1 MVLTAT
7 CPVRLPCGA
16 PCWVYLSRLDWA
28 TWVAWIG
35 RGWRTL
41 PNGRRLRLLE
51 PVTAA
56 TLGEA
61 LERAEARA
69 RRQA

>member
-1 MVLTAT
+1 MVLSAA

-16 PCWVYLSRLDWA
+16 VCWVYLSRLDGR
-28 TWVAWIG
+28 TWVGWLETG
-35 RGWRTL
+35 RRVL
-41 PNGRRLRLLE
+41 PNGRRLRLLV

-56 TLGEA
+56 SLGEV
-61 LERAEARA
+61 LGRAEARA

>member
-1 MVLTAT
+1 MVLSAT
-7 CPVRLPCGA
+7 CPVRLPGGA
-16 PCWVYLSRLDWA
+16 LAWVYLSRLDWR
-28 TWVAWIG
+28 TWVGWLD
-35 RGWRTL
+35 RGARTL

-56 TLGEA
+56 TLGEV

-69 RRQA
+69 RRQT